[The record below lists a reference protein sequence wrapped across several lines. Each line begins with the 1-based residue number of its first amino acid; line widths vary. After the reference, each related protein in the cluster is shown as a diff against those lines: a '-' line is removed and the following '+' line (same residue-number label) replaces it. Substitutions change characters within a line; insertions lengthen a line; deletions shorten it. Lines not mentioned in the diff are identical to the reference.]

1 MLIKNWRAIV
11 LKTGIIGSFSLSAL
25 ILVLSFLTRED
36 GGYMSVL
43 LLFFGIAM
51 AIAGVALAARNRN
64 PEQK

>member
-51 AIAGVALAARNRN
+51 AIAGVALAAQNRN

>member
-51 AIAGVALAARNRN
+51 AIAGVALAAQNRN
-64 PEQK
+64 AEQK